1 MLDEYPFMFKKVGE
15 RIQYINVNLKFRA
28 EKNSPFHKSVET
40 HKSNSILAST
50 KIVSEPHSETGAIL
64 ANLGDIFLNDI
75 EKITMK
81 SQGVYSFDKKD
92 SYFKEIKSLPEY
104 LQPKILSAVAY
115 VNSVAPNLN
124 KAVER
129 INTIREHLSDKE
141 VMWVM
146 SLLTFEKLLD
156 IVKDSKEFENY
167 TTTMKERT
175 IQ

>member
-1 MLDEYPFMFKKVGE
+1 MNYKRGK
-15 RIQYINVNLKFRA
+15 
-28 EKNSPFHKSVET
+28 
-40 HKSNSILAST
+40 
-50 KIVSEPHSETGAIL
+50 
-64 ANLGDIFLNDI
+64 
-75 EKITMK
+75 MK
-81 SQGVYSFDKKD
+81 SHSKA
-92 SYFKEIKSLPEY
+92 IKALPEY

-115 VNSVAPNLN
+115 VNECAPNLN

-156 IVKDSKEFENY
+156 IVKDSPEFVDYSN
-167 TTTMKERT
+167 TMKERT